1 MDEIKY
7 VIEELN
13 QPPFVK
19 NLNVIGYDSLRS
31 EQRLD
36 LLVEVLNVIDPKL
49 NLASI
54 RVGNI
59 EDITTTILDT
69 LRIFKYKPPNTNNT
83 NFRRDLI
90 TGDKDLLTNILQWL
104 LSRIVALKKR
114 AYLARFLVKVELSD
128 EVEGDSDVLQVYQQY
143 SRLIEEFKKLQKD
156 IKTME
161 MEKDQV
167 RNKLESIRRRVNL
180 DSLGDSNPSTVP
192 LFEATKR
199 YAEVRFENEKL
210 HRQLKQQT
218 NRMEFMRSRIET
230 QKNEL
235 QELRLNEQQNNGHQ
249 FTPIDMLTQLEE
261 DVAVKQRMA
270 KVVLPNELG
279 EIRSIVQ
286 DIENIEEQTDS
297 AIKEN
302 HSKVSAQVQTL
313 SKEIAELME
322 RKLLNKN
329 SDQDRLIHYRQN
341 AQSVA
346 DKREQTMKQYL
357 TIESNLNNRQIELEQ
372 LRSQVIDGDLP
383 VKGEALKLYIENI
396 SKRANEIGDK
406 KEQLVKLETELRAL
420 ESSLNDLKRQD
431 KQSIKDIDE
440 FEETI
445 GIEGYFKMKE
455 NSLTGVIIDD
465 NNDGVEDDENGF
477 KNDDIEPI
485 NRHVLQLEDMLDSTK
500 EQLAPLVREV
510 KQLKLMYSELENDFS
525 MKKRLYDAAAANL
538 ETELSRSEAEFGRI
552 CDDMELLNNQR
563 FQIQTDLLLIQTEH
577 DWYNETGSKLK
588 TKLIDEIKKEETLK
602 KELKEREK
610 EIEEKEDYYRKQ
622 IEMWRDLK
630 ALLDIKA
637 KILAEKQEEKA
648 RNEYMLSANYN
659 HLVL

>member
-1 MDEIKY
+1 M
-7 VIEELN
+7 
-13 QPPFVK
+13 
-19 NLNVIGYDSLRS
+19 
-31 EQRLD
+31 
-36 LLVEVLNVIDPKL
+36 
-49 NLASI
+49 
-54 RVGNI
+54 
-59 EDITTTILDT
+59 
-69 LRIFKYKPPNTNNT
+69 
-83 NFRRDLI
+83 
-90 TGDKDLLTNILQWL
+90 
-104 LSRIVALKKR
+104 
-114 AYLARFLVKVELSD
+114 
-128 EVEGDSDVLQVYQQY
+128 
-143 SRLIEEFKKLQKD
+143 
-156 IKTME
+156 
-161 MEKDQV
+161 
-167 RNKLESIRRRVNL
+167 
-180 DSLGDSNPSTVP
+180 
-192 LFEATKR
+192 
-199 YAEVRFENEKL
+199 
-210 HRQLKQQT
+210 
-218 NRMEFMRSRIET
+218 
-230 QKNEL
+230 
-235 QELRLNEQQNNGHQ
+235 
-249 FTPIDMLTQLEE
+249 
-261 DVAVKQRMA
+261 
-270 KVVLPNELG
+270 
-279 EIRSIVQ
+279 
-286 DIENIEEQTDS
+286 
-297 AIKEN
+297 
-302 HSKVSAQVQTL
+302 
-313 SKEIAELME
+313 
-322 RKLLNKN
+322 
-329 SDQDRLIHYRQN
+329 
-341 AQSVA
+341 
-346 DKREQTMKQYL
+346 
-357 TIESNLNNRQIELEQ
+357 
-372 LRSQVIDGDLP
+372 
-383 VKGEALKLYIENI
+383 
-396 SKRANEIGDK
+396 
-406 KEQLVKLETELRAL
+406 VKLETELRAL

>member
-1 MDEIKY
+1 M
-7 VIEELN
+7 
-13 QPPFVK
+13 
-19 NLNVIGYDSLRS
+19 
-31 EQRLD
+31 
-36 LLVEVLNVIDPKL
+36 
-49 NLASI
+49 
-54 RVGNI
+54 
-59 EDITTTILDT
+59 
-69 LRIFKYKPPNTNNT
+69 
-83 NFRRDLI
+83 
-90 TGDKDLLTNILQWL
+90 LTNILQWL

-143 SRLIEEFKKLQKD
+143 SRLIEEFKKVHSNYEKQKKSLDSLIELQKD

-383 VKGEALKLYIENI
+383 VKGEAVSMLTNMKL
-396 SKRANEIGDK
+396 
-406 KEQLVKLETELRAL
+406 V
-420 ESSLNDLKRQD
+420 
-431 KQSIKDIDE
+431 SI
-440 FEETI
+440 
-445 GIEGYFKMKE
+445 
-455 NSLTGVIIDD
+455 
-465 NNDGVEDDENGF
+465 
-477 KNDDIEPI
+477 
-485 NRHVLQLEDMLDSTK
+485 
-500 EQLAPLVREV
+500 
-510 KQLKLMYSELENDFS
+510 
-525 MKKRLYDAAAANL
+525 
-538 ETELSRSEAEFGRI
+538 
-552 CDDMELLNNQR
+552 
-563 FQIQTDLLLIQTEH
+563 
-577 DWYNETGSKLK
+577 
-588 TKLIDEIKKEETLK
+588 
-602 KELKEREK
+602 
-610 EIEEKEDYYRKQ
+610 
-622 IEMWRDLK
+622 
-630 ALLDIKA
+630 
-637 KILAEKQEEKA
+637 
-648 RNEYMLSANYN
+648 
-659 HLVL
+659 